1 MSMLYGLT
9 LILTIALFVYLLYA
23 MFRPETF

>member
-1 MSMLYGLT
+1 MSILYGLT

-23 MFRPETF
+23 MFKPEKF